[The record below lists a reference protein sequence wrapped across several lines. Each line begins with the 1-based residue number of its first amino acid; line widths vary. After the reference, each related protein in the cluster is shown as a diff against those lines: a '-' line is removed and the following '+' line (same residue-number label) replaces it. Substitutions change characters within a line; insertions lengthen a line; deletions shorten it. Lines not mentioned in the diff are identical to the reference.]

1 MRKVN
6 TFVPIESE
14 GDRAV
19 PELAA
24 GSSKRDAEE
33 ELDQESFDRDDLVML
48 WSLVKETFNLT
59 EPKMHKEKGY
69 GRLYDS
75 CGVHHVSIEKGIDIY
90 MLVEKEYPLSR
101 GTLTLMC
108 SKDLGGTRYECPE
121 IFLGRY
127 SCRLKTKKDEVFGR
141 ILLENK
147 MRSKQSRVINDLRS
161 YIRLHNWYHGALD
174 LGSYKVMFC
183 VKSMKNEGMDK
194 SKITRKQS
202 KTSKHGHE
210 NQKST
215 KPKPKEAKP
224 QPKP

>member
-1 MRKVN
+1 MDNVQAM
-6 TFVPIESE
+6 I
-14 GDRAV
+14 DADY
-19 PELAA
+19 ELAT
-24 GSSKRDAEE
+24 KLQAEE
-33 ELDQESFDRDDLVML
+33 QGEISIEERSKLFMELMNERNKHFARLRAEDHRRKPLTKAQKRNQMSNYLKNMTGYTLDDLVML

-147 MRSKQSRVINDLRS
+147 L
-161 YIRLHNWYHGALD
+161 
-174 LGSYKVMFC
+174 
-183 VKSMKNEGMDK
+183 
-194 SKITRKQS
+194 
-202 KTSKHGHE
+202 
-210 NQKST
+210 
-215 KPKPKEAKP
+215 
-224 QPKP
+224 

>member
-1 MRKVN
+1 MDNVQAMIDADYELATKLQAEEQGEISIEERSKLFMELMNERNKHFARLRAEDHRRKPLTKAQKRN
-6 TFVPIESE
+6 QMSNYLKNMT
-14 GDRAV
+14 GYTLAV

-147 MRSKQSRVINDLRS
+147 L
-161 YIRLHNWYHGALD
+161 
-174 LGSYKVMFC
+174 
-183 VKSMKNEGMDK
+183 
-194 SKITRKQS
+194 
-202 KTSKHGHE
+202 
-210 NQKST
+210 
-215 KPKPKEAKP
+215 
-224 QPKP
+224 